1 MPQTTRTFVAI
12 AVPEPLGQKLARL
25 QTELAP
31 LIPGCRWAASQPFHA
46 TLAFLGDA
54 RDRDLN
60 EICKAVEAGVLAGA
74 ESGAFEAFEVQLEGL
89 GAFPSAAKAR
99 VVWAG
104 MTASNLKP
112 LLDLQQSIVRAL
124 ARAGYRP
131 DDPRFHPHV
140 TLGRIKSNRSGG
152 CDATE
157 VVERFRGWAGGSFTV
172 TEITTFAS
180 TLGPSGPAYAPLGR
194 ARLATKKKAGLPS

>member
-31 LIPGCRWAASQPFHA
+31 LIPGCRWTTSQPFHA
-46 TLAFLGDA
+46 TVAFLGDV

-60 EICKAVEAGVLAGA
+60 EVCKAVEGGVVAGA
-74 ESGAFEAFEVQLEGL
+74 ESGAFEALEVRLQGL
-89 GAFPSAAKAR
+89 GAFPSPAKAR

-104 MTASNLKP
+104 MTAPSLQP

-131 DDPRFHPHV
+131 DDQRFHPHV

-152 CDATE
+152 CDVTE
-157 VVERFRGWAGGSFTV
+157 AVERCRGWAGGSFTV
-172 TEITTFAS
+172 TDITTFAS
-180 TLGPSGPAYAPLGR
+180 TPGPSGPVYAPLGR
-194 ARLATKKKAGLPS
+194 ARLGPKKKDGLPS